1 MIANNCKVITKQQN
15 IGNYGNVSND
25 GQIYVQRVHM
35 SSIHLVEKS
44 KTSYNYKKFNY

>member
-1 MIANNCKVITKQQN
+1 MIANNCKVKTKQQN
-15 IGNYGNVSND
+15 NGNVSND
-25 GQIYVQRVHM
+25 GQIDVQRVHM